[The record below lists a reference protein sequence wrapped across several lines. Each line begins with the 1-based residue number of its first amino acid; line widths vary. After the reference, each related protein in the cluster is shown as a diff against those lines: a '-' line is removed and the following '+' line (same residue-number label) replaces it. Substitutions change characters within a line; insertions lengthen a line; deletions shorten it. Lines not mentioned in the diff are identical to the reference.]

1 MKSLNA
7 KHMKAIQALHQG
19 KSKGEAAKA
28 AGVCRTSLVKW
39 LEKPVFAE
47 ELKRLEEAERVA
59 VEGELGEA
67 VDFQAQVRERTRKFY
82 FSIMERI
89 EPSIDSLDEMGLS
102 RTLPPLVKAVRD
114 ATEMALSTDNETLGL
129 EALAREVDAL
139 SKTQK

>member
-1 MKSLNA
+1 VKKLTK
-7 KHMKAIQALHQG
+7 KHLKAALALHQG
-19 KSKGEAAKA
+19 KTQPAAAAIAGCSRATIASWIKEPLFKA
-28 AGVCRTSLVKW
+28 EMDRLS
-39 LEKPVFAE
+39 
-47 ELKRLEEAERVA
+47 ELERVA

-67 VDFQAQVRERTRKFY
+67 VDFQAQVREKTRKFY
-82 FSIMERI
+82 FSIMEKI